1 MQINNTIQEG
11 GFWSLL
17 ESINSNKYFV
27 GIIMILLNLGSRYI
41 SLELSKIH
49 ENFLGSLIV
58 RRLIVFTV
66 VFTAT
71 RDIWVSI
78 ILTASF
84 IILVSGLF
92 NEKSKYCMIPKKYIY
107 LNDEVEKTKIT
118 NEQIEHAKKILKFSK
133 KNNSE
138 NKKEKFKNIKKKRTE
153 RYKKNILK
161 LQKIEHFKNSKINY
175 I

>member
-1 MQINNTIQEG
+1 MQINITDQQG
-11 GFWSLL
+11 GFWNLL

-27 GIIMILLNLGSRYI
+27 GIIMILLNIGSRYI

-49 ENFLGSLIV
+49 ENVLGSLIV

-107 LNDEVEKTKIT
+107 LSDEGGKTKIT
-118 NEQIEHAKKILKFSK
+118 NEQIENAKKILEYAEK
-133 KNNSE
+133 KNPK
-138 NKKEKFKNIKKKRTE
+138 NKKETFQNIKKKRSE
-153 RYKKNILK
+153 RYKINIQR
-161 LQKIEHFKNSKINY
+161 LQKIEQFKNKNLY
-175 I
+175 

>member
-1 MQINNTIQEG
+1 MQIDNKIQQG
-11 GFWSLL
+11 GFWNLL
-17 ESINSNKYFV
+17 DSINSNKYFV

-49 ENFLGSLIV
+49 ETILGSLIV

-92 NEKSKYCMIPKKYIY
+92 NEKSKYCMIPKKIVYSFD
-107 LNDEVEKTKIT
+107 NEEKIT
-118 NEQIEHAKKILKFSK
+118 KEQIENAKKILKLAKKKDSK
-133 KNNSE
+133 TNIESFN
-138 NKKEKFKNIKKKRTE
+138 NIKKKRSQ
-153 RYKKNILK
+153 RYKTNIQKLK
-161 LQKIEHFKNSKINY
+161 KIEMFKNNHLY
-175 I
+175 

>member
-92 NEKSKYCMIPKKYIY
+92 NEKSKYCMIPKKYI
-107 LNDEVEKTKIT
+107 
-118 NEQIEHAKKILKFSK
+118 
-133 KNNSE
+133 
-138 NKKEKFKNIKKKRTE
+138 
-153 RYKKNILK
+153 
-161 LQKIEHFKNSKINY
+161 
-175 I
+175 